1 MPEQWMYDVMG
12 DEARPRPGFEDQ
24 LARELHHEW
33 RNRRTLWRP
42 VAWGAAAAALLIGV
56 VAVVAKDD
64 TKQIAPADTTVPVS
78 ALPSTTAATE
88 TTMEATTAT
97 TATPTTTAPSTTVE
111 PPTTG
116 VRLYLWSL
124 ANGDYSTAAQ
134 LLNEGGLSLEDRADL
149 RPLFRPEFGL
159 VPGLTNRDAVAAA
172 LEKWCVVALCVQ
184 PTEVTDLADGRWTRA
199 VFPTPNGSRT
209 SLFTDYVWE
218 GQTGVTGLPPMLSS
232 TADSE
237 PAIDCPIE
245 QVTTV
250 AWADLDG
257 DGWIEQLV
265 AQIGA
270 PAGGEGGVATYTIST
285 CGTSLQVDPFAISGD
300 GLAIYPVSL
309 GWIGPEYLLIGF
321 LEGVPN
327 GSIYALDGRSL
338 VQQLG
343 PGGPTRWAFAP
354 PFAADPAETFGCA
367 VTNDSQAPVLV
378 NRTYRLIGGNE
389 LGNSTAMELTT
400 VEAFT
405 GSSTSTTFE
414 LPAQQAEAGEALIGN
429 CNGLPVM
436 TA

>member
-1 MPEQWMYDVMG
+1 MPEQWMYDVLG

-33 RNRRTLWRP
+33 SGRRTPWRAI
-42 VAWGAAAAALLIGV
+42 AWGAAAAALLIGV

-78 ALPSTTAATE
+78 AVPSTTAATE
-88 TTMEATTAT
+88 TTEATTAT

-116 VRLYLWSL
+116 VGLYLFAL
-124 ANGDYSTAAQ
+124 ATGDYATAAQ
-134 LLNEGGLSLEDRADL
+134 LLNEGGLSLEDRADI

-159 VPGLTNRDAVAAA
+159 VPGLTNRDVVASA
-172 LEKWCVVALCVQ
+172 LEKWCAVALCVQ

-199 VFPTPNGSRT
+199 VFPAPNGPRA
-209 SLFTDYVWE
+209 SLFTDYEFE
-218 GQTGVTGLPPMLSS
+218 GQTGVTGLPPMLPSS
-232 TADSE
+232 ADS
-237 PAIDCPIE
+237 AAIIDCPTDG
-245 QVTTV
+245 VRTV
-250 AWADLDG
+250 VWADLDG

-265 AQIGA
+265 GRSVGD
-270 PAGGEGGVATYTIST
+270 AGSPEDGVENFVISA
-285 CGTSLQVDPFAISGD
+285 CGTALQVEPFAITGD
-300 GLAIYPVSL
+300 GLAVYPVNP
-309 GWIGPEYLLIGF
+309 GIGGPDTVLIGF

-327 GSIYALDGRSL
+327 GSIYALDGQSI
-338 VQQLG
+338 VQQQG

-367 VTNDSQAPVLV
+367 VITEGQPPVLV

-389 LGNSTAMELTT
+389 LSNSTSMELTT
-400 VEAFT
+400 VEVFT
-405 GSSTSTTFE
+405 GASKSETFT
-414 LPAQQAEAGEALIGN
+414 LPAQEAEAGEALIGH

-436 TA
+436 TN

>member
-33 RNRRTLWRP
+33 RNRRTLWRAI
-42 VAWGAAAAALLIGV
+42 AWGAAAAALLIGV

-116 VRLYLWSL
+116 VGLYLFAL
-124 ANGDYSTAAQ
+124 ATGDYATAAQ
-134 LLNEGGLSLEDRADL
+134 LLDEGGLSLEDRADI

-159 VPGLTNRDAVAAA
+159 VPGLTNRDAVASA
-172 LEKWCVVALCVQ
+172 LEKWCAVALCVQ
-184 PTEVTDLADGRWTRA
+184 PTEVTNLDDDRWTRA
-199 VFPTPNGSRT
+199 VFPTPTGSRT

-218 GQTGVTGLPPMLSS
+218 GQTGVTGLPPMLPS
-232 TADSE
+232 TADS
-237 PAIDCPIE
+237 AAIIDCPTDG
-245 QVTTV
+245 VRTV
-250 AWADLDG
+250 IWADLDG
-257 DGWIEQLV
+257 DGWLEQLV

-270 PAGGEGGVATYTIST
+270 PVGDESGVATYTIST
-285 CGTSLQVDPFAISGD
+285 CGTSLQVDPFEITGD
-300 GLAIYPVSL
+300 GLAIYSVNT
-309 GWIGPEYLLIGF
+309 GVGGPDTLLIGF
-321 LEGVPN
+321 LEGAPN
-327 GSIYALDGRSL
+327 GDVYALDGQAL
-338 VQQLG
+338 AQLQG
-343 PGGPTRWAFAP
+343 ANGAATWAFSFP
-354 PFAADPAETFGCA
+354 IMSDPAETFGCL
-367 VTNDSQAPVLV
+367 VSGGESVLV
-378 NRTYRLIGGNE
+378 NRLYRLIGGLE
-389 LGNSTAMELTT
+389 LSSSTSMELTT
-400 VEAFT
+400 VEVLT
-405 GSSTSTTFE
+405 GASTSTTFE